1 MTEHKLDVFELLKE
15 IDKGN
20 YDYFDNLTQ
29 EQINSFSP
37 LVVMRWMSGTD
48 DEKQILRLNTILNPR
63 IFNLAKHK
71 ELLYKTLCVCSSK
84 KYKRYTWMKVVN
96 AKKNENGNE
105 ILQIIAKYYS
115 TSIKDSKQ
123 IQKIITVSD
132 FVSILESLGYQPD
145 EIKKYKKMY
154 KQ

>member
-1 MTEHKLDVFELLKE
+1 
-15 IDKGN
+15 
-20 YDYFDNLTQ
+20 
-29 EQINSFSP
+29 
-37 LVVMRWMSGTD
+37 
-48 DEKQILRLNTILNPR
+48 
-63 IFNLAKHK
+63 
-71 ELLYKTLCVCSSK
+71 
-84 KYKRYTWMKVVN
+84 MKVVN

-132 FVSILESLGYQPD
+132 FVSILECLGYQPD

>member
-1 MTEHKLDVFELLKE
+1 
-15 IDKGN
+15 
-20 YDYFDNLTQ
+20 
-29 EQINSFSP
+29 
-37 LVVMRWMSGTD
+37 
-48 DEKQILRLNTILNPR
+48 
-63 IFNLAKHK
+63 
-71 ELLYKTLCVCSSK
+71 
-84 KYKRYTWMKVVN
+84 MKVVN